1 MDESVYMIN
10 LRDVFD
16 KPRKKRA
23 KRAMKIIREFIAKHS
38 KTPLENVR
46 LSNSLNSLIW
56 ARGIQKPPRRVKV
69 KMVRMN
75 GKSYVYH
82 IDEKINV
89 MKEEKPKEKKETKE
103 QAKEEKKEETKKKET
118 PVEKKLAKKGKDK
131 DKKAAASNK
140 QEDIG

>member
-10 LRDVFD
+10 LRDAFE
-16 KPRKKRA
+16 KPRNKRA
-23 KRAMKIIREFIAKHS
+23 KRAMKMIREFIAKHS

-46 LSNSLNSLIW
+46 LSNHLNSLVW

-69 KMVRMN
+69 KMIRSN

-82 IDEKINV
+82 IDEKIEV
-89 MKEEKPKEKKETKE
+89 PKEETKEKKEAKE
-103 QAKEEKKEETKKKET
+103 QAKEEKKEETKKKEA

>member
-10 LRDVFD
+10 LRDVIK
-16 KPRKKRA
+16 KPRTKRA

-38 KTPLENVR
+38 KTPLENVK
-46 LSNSLNSLIW
+46 LSNSLNSLVW
-56 ARGIQKPPRRVKV
+56 ARGIQKPPKRVKV

-82 IDEKINV
+82 IDEKIEII
-89 MKEEKPKEKKETKE
+89 KEEKPKEKGEAKE
-103 QAKEEKKEETKKKET
+103 QAKEEKKEEPKKKEAHA
-118 PVEKKLAKKGKDK
+118 EKKMAKKEKDK

-140 QEDIG
+140 QEDI